1 MNMEQ
6 KENRGILPAQKRYE
20 YVIVYCFVVTTDN
33 IQIYERCLA
42 DSDGRKN
49 VLSGA

>member
-33 IQIYERCLA
+33 IQIFTFNNT
-42 DSDGRKN
+42 G
-49 VLSGA
+49 LSLFEI